1 VCTRSPAAV
10 AVAVIRDDARPE
22 VPEDGSFVM
31 TPEYDELMK
40 SCWHSDPSIRPTFLE
55 IVTRL
60 SSMTGEMSSSSQGGS
75 SSSTASAYN
84 VKGAQRSNS
93 SNSLLSTSSKRSR
106 TRKHRAVS
114 KAGSSNASSANSSV
128 YNYPMVMMRATDSA
142 GGTALRA
149 PAPMGEM
156 AIVFSD
162 ITSAASLWEFNADA
176 MKDATLAHNQLLR
189 SLLAKHRGYEV
200 RSAKERN
207 SGEGSFCL
215 VFQEASDAI
224 EWCMETQK
232 ALLALEWPPALLE
245 HPGAA
250 EEWGD
255 TDDRYPPIPN
265 GTYPFV

>member
-1 VCTRSPAAV
+1 VRSPAAV

-22 VPEDGSFVM
+22 VPEDGSFIM

-84 VKGAQRSNS
+84 VNGGHRSNS
-93 SNSLLSTSSKRSR
+93 MSTSSKKSR
-106 TRKHRAVS
+106 TRKNRAAS

-128 YNYPMVMMRATDSA
+128 YNYPMVMMRATASA
-142 GGTALRA
+142 GDTLIRV

-189 SLLAKHRGYEV
+189 SVMAKHHAYEV
-200 RSAKERN
+200 RSTKERN
-207 SGEGSFCL
+207 TGEGSFCL
-215 VFQEASDAI
+215 VFQEVGDAL
-224 EWCMETQK
+224 EWCIEAQK
-232 ALLALEWPPALLE
+232 ALLDVEWPPALLE

-255 TDDRYPPIPN
+255 TDDRYLPIP
-265 GTYPFV
+265 